1 MSFTNDIK
9 QRILQCLKNAP
20 DGLTIEEIKNL
31 TKISRNTA
39 SKYLHILE
47 ARGEVKARNIG
58 KAKLFKITKTRTES
72 TLYKA
77 IKLLLIT
84 KFGEK
89 FLEEVEVIDT
99 EKGVKIHPL
108 KPLGPKF
115 RELYKIVKELQGT
128 FNSTDNSFLIPF
140 TTSE

>member
-1 MSFTNDIK
+1 MTLINNIEQK
-9 QRILQCLKNAP
+9 ILECLRKTP
-20 DGLTIEEIKNL
+20 HGLTIEEIRKL
-31 TKISRNTA
+31 LGISRNTA

-47 ARGEVKARNIG
+47 AQGEVKARNIG